1 MNSVKAILRRY
12 NIVPKK
18 SLGQSFLTD
27 GNTARSIV
35 ELAELDSSDT
45 VIEIGSGVGFM
56 TRLMAEKAGRVIAL
70 ELDRTLIEIL
80 LEELKDAQ
88 NIKVIH
94 TDVLKYDFGA
104 WKKEDD
110 QSNRSSILL
119 DRPDKMPALF
129 SGEIPG
135 RKIKVVGNIPY
146 NISSPIIFQLLD
158 HREAIDRAIL
168 MVQKEVA
175 DRLLAAPGTKEYGI
189 PTVIMS
195 MYAVILR
202 KITVPPGAFS
212 PPPKVTSTVIEIK
225 FRERPLLELIDPGFF
240 RKVVRTAFGM
250 RRKTL
255 FNNLRNLDAPGLS
268 ETLLEETL
276 RAEGIDGRRRG
287 ETLSVEDFGRL
298 SNTLFR
304 VMGAAI
310 SVNSE

>member
-12 NIVPKK
+12 NITPKK

-27 GNTARSIV
+27 GNIARRIV
-35 ELAELDSSDT
+35 ELAELGSSDT

-80 LEELKDAQ
+80 QEELKDEQ

-94 TDVLKYDFGA
+94 TDVLKYDLA
-104 WKKEDD
+104 
-110 QSNRSSILL
+110 
-119 DRPDKMPALF
+119 ALKT
-129 SGEIPG
+129 EIPG
-135 RKIKVVGNIPY
+135 KKIKVIGNIPY

-158 HREAIDRAIL
+158 NRESIDRVIL

-175 DRLLAAPGTKEYGI
+175 DRLLAAPSTKEYGI

-195 MYAVILR
+195 MYATILR
-202 KITVPPGAFS
+202 KINVEPGQFFPS
-212 PPPKVTSTVIEIK
+212 PRVTSTVIEIK

-255 FNNLRNLDAPGLS
+255 FNNLRNLDALGLS
-268 ETLLEETL
+268 ETLLKETL

-298 SNTLFR
+298 SNALFR
-304 VMGAAI
+304 GMGAAI